1 MNLRK
6 ARNLL
11 MVLALGGLPL
21 GTVSNCDYSNGLGSF
36 YYDHGGG
43 GGYCGDHCGGYP
55 GGVIVVEEEYYEE
68 EYWVEDYYYD
78 DCSFWDGCYWDGWW
92 W

>member
-1 MNLRK
+1 MTLRK
-6 ARNLL
+6 VRNLL
-11 MVLALGGLPL
+11 MVVALGGLPL

-43 GGYCGDHCGGYP
+43 GYYGGRP

-68 EYWVEDYYYD
+68 EYWVEDYYYYD
-78 DCSFWDGCYWDGWW
+78 DCSFWDGCYWEEVWW
-92 W
+92 